1 MPRSG
6 RSLVMTKLAER
17 KPCLK
22 RKYEVFSDP
31 LNYPAENAAPKF
43 PFNTSANLGSK
54 RTKPNFPSGQ
64 PFGQGFDADMG
75 G

>member
-1 MPRSG
+1 
-6 RSLVMTKLAER
+6 MTKLAER

-43 PFNTSANLGSK
+43 PFNTSANLGAK
-54 RTKPNFPSGQ
+54 RTKFNQPEFGQ
-64 PFGQGFDADMG
+64 SSGQGFDFDMG

>member
-1 MPRSG
+1 
-6 RSLVMTKLAER
+6 MTKLAER

-31 LNYPAENAAPKF
+31 ANFPAENAAPKF

-54 RTKPNFPSGQ
+54 RTKFNQPGFGQ
-64 PFGQGFDADMG
+64 SSGQGFDADMG

>member
-1 MPRSG
+1 
-6 RSLVMTKLAER
+6 MTKLAER

-22 RKYEVFSDP
+22 RKYAVFSDP
-31 LNYPAENAAPKF
+31 LNFPAENAAPKF

-54 RTKPNFPSGQ
+54 RTNFNQPGFGQPSG
-64 PFGQGFDADMG
+64 PGFEADMG

>member
-1 MPRSG
+1 
-6 RSLVMTKLAER
+6 MTKLAER

-54 RTKPNFPSGQ
+54 QTKFNQPEFGQ
-64 PFGQGFDADMG
+64 SSGQGFGTNIDTQKS
-75 G
+75 